1 MMFPNIYPS
10 SAQLQSGTCRS
21 HQISRAVS
29 PGWASLPICGA
40 LGQAGT
46 TTEGEQQEIGGFNR
60 QQGQIV
66 ANRNQDL
73 RLFGRWRVP
82 ETFGFGPSKFR
93 CWFHFDGFGLFP
105 TLGQML
111 LVGEKNTQQT
121 WQQDDF
127 FGALLGTCTIAPG
140 VELEAML
147 KTLPAGWSSV
157 VSTWNHP
164 RILQC
169 GPRQIANL
177 LYDKANVDISR
188 ARWFH
193 EPASIWSL
201 GAQPHIF
208 SMFAGDSS
216 CQVWSHLFA
225 GSFRRVFTALRQ
237 WPVVPGRAQEI
248 STKTGEVVD
257 LYGSIWIYISIHF
270 WGPIMYWIHWI
281 LGDGPDGN
289 WRHR

>member
-1 MMFPNIYPS
+1 MDEWCFPTFIPAAPNCNPEQADLIRSLVPCLQDERLCRFVEHLARLGPPPRAS
-10 SAQLQSGTCRS
+10 SKK
-21 HQISRAVS
+21 
-29 PGWASLPICGA
+29 
-40 LGQAGT
+40 LGDLIANKGKS
-46 TTEGEQQEIGGFNR
+46 
-60 QQGQIV
+60 GQIV

-257 LYGSIWIYISIHF
+257 LYGSIYLSIS
-270 WGPIMYWIHWI
+270 GVP
-281 LGDGPDGN
+281 
-289 WRHR
+289 